1 MTVSR
6 KTAARAPGFTRRETP
21 LALFRGIHT
30 QIESATHSEIR

>member
-1 MTVSR
+1 MTASR

-30 QIESATHSEIR
+30 QIESATHSQIR